1 MNKNVFRKPA
11 EGRMEAVEVV
21 AVAFTFS
28 ALSWI
33 KQEIIMSLML
43 TVEIMIKQLTTYQ
56 ASVLLKPF
64 KLCV

>member
-11 EGRMEAVEVV
+11 EGHTEAEEVKVV
-21 AVAFTFS
+21 AVAFTFA

-43 TVEIMIKQLTTYQ
+43 TVEIMIKQVTTF
-56 ASVLLKPF
+56 LKSQS
-64 KLCV
+64 